1 MLGQGTAAGLN
12 GFIQQLLL
20 HGTQGT
26 AEIDPF
32 MIVEIIVLYSENGI
46 NHKLR
51 YIVKFNKPA
60 VFFGTELTDR
70 LAVTEI
76 SEAGDGVLADLLLN
90 QFFGAHRVILHY
102 GSDIACHGTACKQN
116 AQDAEY
122 KHPLYD

>member
-51 YIVKFNKPA
+51 DIIEFYKPA
-60 VFFGTELTDR
+60 VLFGPELADR
-70 LAVTEI
+70 LAIAEI
-76 SEAGDGVLADLLLN
+76 RKAGNGVLADFLLN
-90 QFFGAHRVILHY
+90 QFFGADRIILHY
-102 GSDIACHGTACKQN
+102 GSDIS
-116 AQDAEY
+116 
-122 KHPLYD
+122 